1 MSYYDPPEYLDV
13 VARLES
19 LDPLSAPAKEQYKRF
34 NDLWLN
40 DPFLVP
46 LAPNESPQL
55 VSKRVRGYGEYLTS
69 PANQPIFS
77 DVWLA

>member
-1 MSYYDPPEYLDV
+1 MSPVERGPTVPAPSRGQRWLQLAALALLV
-13 VARLES
+13 GTAVAIFR
-19 LDPLSAPAKEQYKRF
+19 
-34 NDLWLN
+34 
-40 DPFLVP
+40 PFLVP